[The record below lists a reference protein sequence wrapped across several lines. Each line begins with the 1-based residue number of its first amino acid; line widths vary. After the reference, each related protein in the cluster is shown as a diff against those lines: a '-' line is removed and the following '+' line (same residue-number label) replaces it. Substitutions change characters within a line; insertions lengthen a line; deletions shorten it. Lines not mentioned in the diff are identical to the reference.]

1 MLLGEC
7 DDGGASDKS
16 YRGIA
21 GITPAP
27 DFFQLTS
34 LVLRRGL
41 TSKLPLSSWLKTIPT
56 APHFKEAD
64 KKGDGWSFFRGNW
77 LSEALFKMAGI
88 QKAGLF

>member
-41 TSKLPLSSWLKTIPT
+41 TSKLPLSSWAQDYPNSSALQ
-56 APHFKEAD
+56 
-64 KKGDGWSFFRGNW
+64 RGR
-77 LSEALFKMAGI
+77 
-88 QKAGLF
+88 